1 MAEIVPAQS
10 IPPTTTTP
18 SPLPVTSGVPQGSI
32 LGPMLF
38 LLFVNSLPDAVRS
51 SQIAAFADD
60 TKIFKE
66 ITSTLQNNFRRTYL
80 TWSRSQILLTKL

>member
-18 SPLPVTSGVPQGSI
+18 SPLPVTSGVPQGSV

-66 ITSTLQNNFRRTYL
+66 ITSTRDAEQLQEDLSNLVT
-80 TWSRSQILLTKL
+80 

>member
-10 IPPTTTTP
+10 TTTTP

-66 ITSTLQNNFRRTYL
+66 ITSTRDAEQLQEDLSNLVT
-80 TWSRSQILLTKL
+80 

>member
-18 SPLPVTSGVPQGSI
+18 SLLPVTSGVPQGSI